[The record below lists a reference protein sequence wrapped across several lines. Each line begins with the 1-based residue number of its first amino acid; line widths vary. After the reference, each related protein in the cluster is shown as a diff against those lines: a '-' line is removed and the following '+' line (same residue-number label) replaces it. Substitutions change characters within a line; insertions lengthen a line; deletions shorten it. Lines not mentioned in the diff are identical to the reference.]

1 MDHKEG
7 DILNNGSLQKSTLSG
22 MIWKFAERIG
32 AQLVSTVVAI
42 VLARLLSPDDYSVI
56 SIVTIFFTFAN
67 VFISSGFNTALIQKK
82 EADLKDYSTVL
93 YISLG
98 VSAVLY
104 AILFFT
110 APLIADIYD
119 APILVAVVRIMG
131 LTLIVNAVKSV
142 LCAYVSSTLQF
153 RKFFYSTIIGT
164 VISAVVGIVMAMMG
178 FGPWA
183 LVAQQMTN
191 TCIDTLILFITTKVR
206 FMLVFSLRRLKQL
219 FGYSWKILVSSII
232 SVIYDEINPLII
244 GIRFSG
250 ADLSFYSKGKSFPTL
265 ISNTISDTF
274 SAVLFPVISK
284 LQDDTEAVL
293 RYTRRFM
300 KVSSYLVFPLMV
312 GFLAVSDNFVS
323 VVLTDKWMPA
333 SVYIQI
339 FCLSYMFNIIQNGN
353 LQAIR
358 AIGRSDIILILE
370 FIKKTLYLLIIVAFI
385 LLSDK
390 PQMLAFT
397 SIINTLIATA
407 VNTFPNRKLIGYR
420 YRMQIMDLLPN
431 LLTALV
437 MGGAVYAMNFIPMN
451 RTILL
456 CLQIVAG
463 VAVYIL
469 VSIVTKNENFAYF
482 LEMLKNI
489 LRNRKAK

>member
-1 MDHKEG
+1 MF
-7 DILNNGSLQKSTLSG
+7 
-22 MIWKFAERIG
+22 WKFSERIG

-42 VLARLLSPDDYSVI
+42 VLARLLTAEDYSVI

-82 EADLKDYSTVL
+82 NSDIKDYSTVL

-98 VSAVLY
+98 VSLVLY

-110 APLIADIYD
+110 APLIADIYK
-119 APILVAVVRIMG
+119 APILTAVIRIMG

-153 RKFFYSTIIGT
+153 RKFFYSTLIGT
-164 VISAVVGIVMAMMG
+164 VISAVVGIVMALKG

-191 TCIDTLILFITTKVR
+191 TCIDTLVLFITTRVR
-206 FMLVFSLRRLKQL
+206 FMLVFSFRRLRGL
-219 FGYSWKILVSSII
+219 FNYSWKILVSSII
-232 SVIYDEINPLII
+232 SVIYEEINPLII
-244 GIRFSG
+244 GIKFSG
-250 ADLSFYSKGKSFPTL
+250 ADLSYYTKGKSFPTL

-284 LQDDTEAVL
+284 LQDDKEAVL
-293 RYTRRFM
+293 QYTRRFM
-300 KVSSYLVFPLMV
+300 KVSSYLIFPLMI

-333 SVYIQI
+333 SIYIQI
-339 FCLSYMFNIIQNGN
+339 FCASYMFNIIQNGN

-370 FIKKTLYLLIIVAFI
+370 IIKKSLYLLTIVLFVI
-385 LLSDK
+385 FSDDAV
-390 PQMLAFT
+390 MLAVT
-397 SIINTLIATA
+397 SIINTVIATL

-420 YRMQIMDLLPN
+420 YRMQIWDLLPN

-437 MGGAVYAMNFIPMN
+437 MGAAVYAMNYIPMN
-451 RTILL
+451 KTLL
-456 CLQIVAG
+456 LVLQVIAG
-463 VAVYIL
+463 MVVYLLLSL
-469 VSIVTKNENFAYF
+469 VTRNENFKYF
-482 LEMLKNI
+482 LGMAKNML
-489 LRNRKAK
+489 NRKKAQ

>member
-1 MDHKEG
+1 ME
-7 DILNNGSLQKSTLSG
+7 NNNSLQKSTLSG
-22 MIWKFAERIG
+22 MLWKFAERVG
-32 AQLVSTVVAI
+32 AQVVSMVVAI
-42 VLARLLSPDDYSVI
+42 VLARMLTPDDYSVV

-67 VFISSGFNTALIQKK
+67 VFISSGFSTGLIQKK
-82 EADLKDYSTVL
+82 DSDIKDYSTVL
-93 YISLG
+93 YISLA
-98 VSAVLY
+98 VSLVLY
-104 AILFFT
+104 AALFFT
-110 APLIADIYD
+110 APVIAGVYD
-119 APILVAVVRIMG
+119 APILVPVIRIMG
-131 LTLIVNAVKSV
+131 ITLIVNAVKSV

-164 VISAVVGIVMAMMG
+164 IISAFVGIFMAYKG

-191 TCIDTLILFITTKVR
+191 TCIDTLILYATTRVR
-206 FMLVFSLRRLKQL
+206 FLLVFSVRRLKGL
-219 FGYSWKILVSSII
+219 FSYSWKILVSSVI

-250 ADLSFYSKGKSFPTL
+250 ADLSFYTKGKSFPTL
-265 ISNTISDTF
+265 ISNTVSDTF

-300 KVSSYLVFPLMV
+300 KVSSYLIFPLMV

-323 VVLTDKWMPA
+323 VVLTDKWMSA
-333 SVYIQI
+333 SIYIQI
-339 FCLSYMFNIIQNGN
+339 FCASYMFNIIQNGN

-370 FIKKTLYLLIIVAFI
+370 VIKKSLYLVVIVAFI

-390 PQMLAFT
+390 PEMLAVT
-397 SIINTLIATA
+397 ALVNTLVATVINTY
-407 VNTFPNRKLIGYR
+407 PNRKLIGYR

-431 LLTALV
+431 LLTSAV
-437 MGGAVYAMNFIPMN
+437 MGASVYAMNLIPLSAI
-451 RTILL
+451 ILL
-456 CLQIVAG
+456 PLQILAG
-463 VAVYIL
+463 AVIYVLLSLI
-469 VSIVTKNENFAYF
+469 THNENFFYF
-482 LEMLKNI
+482 LGMAKNI
-489 LRNRKAK
+489 LKRKAQ